1 MNISNYL
8 RWFLLTKLL
17 MLITSLAGGGAERV
31 ASELS
36 LNLSPNIDRQIVILT
51 DDVSYP
57 SNKPPL
63 SLGIKF
69 RQPLVLSM
77 AYAFFKSVFEYKKI
91 VKKYKPEYS
100 LSFLTLDNFINII
113 SNYGNRNT
121 KTIISVHIALS
132 MKFRNSLKDRIA
144 KVIVKNLYNKADL
157 VIAVSEGV
165 RDELIR
171 DFKINPDKVKVL
183 HNPIDINKI
192 KCLSRD
198 PVQDEKWF
206 NEDIPIIINVG
217 RIVKQ
222 KGQWHLIRAYS
233 KVREQIN
240 CRLVIRGNGELKPYL
255 QNLVD
260 ELNLTKDVIFLEWKD
275 NPFKYISKA
284 TVFASSSL
292 WEALPYALTETM
304 ACGCPIISTN
314 CKYGPQEILGN
325 NEYGILVPPMDG
337 KMYRGADPLT
347 AEEIFLA
354 ESIIKLLKDESLR
367 TAYSVKSLERA
378 SEFELMKC
386 IDKYE
391 KCLYE
396 LNCNV

>member
-1 MNISNYL
+1 M
-8 RWFLLTKLL
+8 TKLL

-36 LNLSPNIDRQIVILT
+36 LNLSPSIDRQIVTLT
-51 DDVSYP
+51 DEVSYP

-63 SLGIKF
+63 SLGIEF
-69 RQPLVLSM
+69 RKPLALSFV
-77 AYAFFKSVFEYKKI
+77 YAFLRGVFEYKKLLREH
-91 VKKYKPEYS
+91 KPEYS
-100 LSFLTLDNFINII
+100 LSFLTLDNFINIV

-121 KTIISVHIALS
+121 KTVISVHIALS
-132 MKFRNSLKDRIA
+132 MKFRNSLKDKIA
-144 KVIVKNLYNKADL
+144 KIIVKKLYNKADL

-165 RDELIR
+165 RNELIK

-183 HNPIDINKI
+183 YNPVDVNKI
-192 KCLSRD
+192 KYLSREV
-198 PVQDEKWF
+198 VQDEKWF
-206 NEDIPIIINVG
+206 SENIPIIINVG
-217 RIVKQ
+217 RLAKQ
-222 KGQWHLIRAYS
+222 KGQWHLIRAFS

-260 ELNLTKDVIFLEWKD
+260 ELHLTKDVIFLEWKD

-337 KMYRGADPLT
+337 KTYTGVDPLT
-347 AEEIFLA
+347 AEEISLA
-354 ESIIKLLKDESLR
+354 ESIIKLLKCENLR
-367 TAYSVKSLERA
+367 SVYSAKSLERA
-378 SEFELMKC
+378 SEFELIKC
-386 IDKYE
+386 IEKYE

-396 LNCNV
+396 I

>member
-1 MNISNYL
+1 MNILGYL
-8 RWFLLTKLL
+8 RRFLLTKLL

-36 LNLSPNIDRQIVILT
+36 LNLNPNIDRQIVILT
-51 DDVSYP
+51 DSVSYP

-69 RQPLVLSM
+69 RKPLVLSIP
-77 AYAFFKSVFEYKKI
+77 YSFLKGVFEYKKI
-91 VKKYKPEYS
+91 LRKYKPEYS

-113 SNYGNRNT
+113 SNYGNKNT

-132 MKFRNSLKDRIA
+132 MKFKNSLQDRIA
-144 KVIVKNLYNKADL
+144 KLVVKKLYNKANL

-165 RDELIR
+165 RDELIQ

-183 HNPIDINKI
+183 YNPVDINKI
-192 KCLSRD
+192 KYLSRD
-198 PVQDEKWF
+198 QVQDEDWF
-206 NEDIPIIINVG
+206 NENVPIVINVG
-217 RIVKQ
+217 RLAKQ
-222 KGQWHLIRAYS
+222 KGQWHLIRAFS
-233 KVREQIN
+233 KVRKQVN

-255 QNLVD
+255 QNLVE
-260 ELNLTKDVIFLEWKD
+260 ELNLTQDVIFLEWKE

-325 NEYGILVPPMDG
+325 NEYGILIPPMDG
-337 KMYRGADPLT
+337 KMYDGIEPLT

-354 ESIIKLLKDESLR
+354 ESIIKLLEDENLR
-367 TAYSVKSLERA
+367 TVYSIKSLERA

-386 IDKYE
+386 ISKYE
-391 KCLYE
+391 KMF
-396 LNCNV
+396 V

>member
-1 MNISNYL
+1 
-8 RWFLLTKLL
+8 

-77 AYAFFKSVFEYKKI
+77 VYAFLKGIFEYKKI
-91 VKKYKPEYS
+91 MKKYKPEYS

-132 MKFRNSLKDRIA
+132 MKFRNSLTDKIA

-165 RDELIR
+165 RDELIQ

-183 HNPIDINKI
+183 HNPIDIKKI

-217 RIVKQ
+217 RLVKQ
-222 KGQWHLIRAYS
+222 KGQWHLIRAFS

-260 ELNLTKDVIFLEWKD
+260 ELNLTKDVIFLEWKE

-304 ACGCPIISTN
+304 ACGCPTISTN

-337 KMYRGADPLT
+337 KMYHGTDPLT

-354 ESIIKLLKDESLR
+354 ESIIKLLKYESLR

-386 IDKYE
+386 INKYE